1 MTVLASEYIGNEL
14 SELLLRLNISN
25 ECNLIYTDAVS
36 NLPIFLE
43 KIIKISGK
51 SVGVIIP
58 KTKEKEISSLV
69 RKYKVPTYIFISEKL
84 PENALLICGQK

>member
-1 MTVLASEYIGNEL
+1 MTVLASEYIGHEL
-14 SELLLRLNISN
+14 TELLLRLNISN
-25 ECNLIYTDAVS
+25 KCNLIYTDAVS

>member
-1 MTVLASEYIGNEL
+1 MTVLASEYIGHEL
-14 SELLLRLNISN
+14 TELLLRLNISN
-25 ECNLIYTDAVS
+25 KCNLIYTDAVS

-58 KTKEKEISSLV
+58 KTKEKEISSL
-69 RKYKVPTYIFISEKL
+69 KVPAYIFISEKL
-84 PENALLICGQK
+84 PENAILVCKPIKT